1 MPFTGGPSV
10 RVTPNIKF
18 EIRYIADFSG
28 EGKVEIFDNPDG
40 TGQVIA
46 AAVTGAPAN
55 DHTLSF
61 DVNNTVKADTT
72 FHFRVTHHDPNGGVP
87 DEVSPPP
94 LPPVFTGAQAIGAV
108 FADVDADSAVLS
120 WTANVIGIGRVD
132 YGVASPSEHS
142 ASDQVNIT
150 AHSLALS
157 GLMPGTAY
165 QFLVSNRHAIDDGSL
180 AEMTGSFSMPMSA
193 PSGNHL
199 TQPLARPRVIYPED
213 VATVSVRVRDKGK
226 PVPNVLVH
234 FQPVNGTAGGDATS
248 DATGKATIWVQGGA
262 PGLLRVE
269 ASSPDVSNRLV
280 IPVVVRR

>member
-10 RVTPNIKF
+10 RVTPNVHF
-18 EIRYIADFSG
+18 EIGYMADFSG
-28 EGKVEIFDNPDG
+28 EGKIEIFDNPDG
-40 TGQVIA
+40 IGQAIA
-46 AAVTGAPAN
+46 TAVTGAPAN

-72 FHFRVTHHDPNGGVP
+72 YHFRVTHHDPNNNVP

-94 LPPVFTGAQAIGAV
+94 LPPFFTGAQAIGEV
-108 FADVDADSAVLS
+108 FADVDVDSAILS

-132 YGVASPSEHS
+132 YGVASPGEHA

-165 QFLVSNRHAIDDGSL
+165 QFVVSNRHAIDDGSL
-180 AEMTGSFSMPMSA
+180 AEKTGSFTTPLSA
-193 PSGNHL
+193 PSGNRL
-199 TQPLARPRVIYPED
+199 TQPSARPRVIYPED
-213 VATVSVRVRDKGK
+213 VATLSVRVRDKGK

-234 FQPVNGTAGGDATS
+234 FQPVNGTGGGDAST
-248 DATGKATIWVQGGA
+248 DVTGKATIWMQGVT

-269 ASSPDVSNRLV
+269 VSSPDASNRLV